1 MDNLESKII
10 EILKRGTPLRAIQ
23 IANKLGVERR
33 EINHYLYSSLKHLVD
48 QDSDYR
54 WLLKT
59 NQVSNIQRP
68 STQSPTSDT
77 KSSQPARQNNL
88 YSFTKQE
95 IKQDSPIQSPTSQ
108 TPSSQPVKHENLQR
122 FHEKYFKQ
130 NSQRQQS
137 SMPQTA
143 SSQPVRKTNP
153 YDILKRE
160 LAQASPEE
168 KVKILENVFRQE
180 QFRELEDEDINALQS
195 ILEQSRR
202 EIDIAKT
209 AYTQG
214 KLSTRRNNPIV
225 IAALSIALTLATLFL
240 ISQFMPKLT
249 NQPAPTFPQSQ

>member
-10 EILKRGTPLRAIQ
+10 DVLKHGTPLRAIQ

-33 EINHYLYSSLKHLVD
+33 EINHYLYSSLKHLVV

-59 NQVSNIQRP
+59 NQISNTQRP
-68 STQSPTSDT
+68 PTQASTSHT

-95 IKQDSPIQSPTSQ
+95 IKQDSPIQPPTSK
-108 TPSSQPVKHENLQR
+108 TSSSQPIKHENLQK

-130 NSQRQQS
+130 NSKLQQS
-137 SMPQTA
+137 STPQSP
-143 SSQPVRKTNP
+143 SSEPVRKTNP
-153 YDILKRE
+153 SEFIKKE

-180 QFRELEDEDINALQS
+180 QFRELEDEEINALQS

-202 EIDIAKT
+202 EIDIANT

-214 KLSTRRNNPIV
+214 KLSTRKNNPIV

-240 ISQFMPKLT
+240 ISQFLPKLT
-249 NQPAPTFPQSQ
+249 NQTVPTLPQSQ